1 MVASRAV
8 HVSTNTEATVKKEN
22 SNVFG
27 AEGKKKKKKKFGKR
41 WVYGMSGCA

>member
-8 HVSTNTEATVKKEN
+8 HVSTNTEATVKKES

-27 AEGKKKKKKKFGKR
+27 AEGKKKKKKFGKR